1 MLAPQAFQLSLQ
13 DFSSAPFD
21 IFTFENAW
29 QMETD
34 ENDQDQGE
42 ADYNYFDQFNAT
54 GIKGFLNRKAAGEK
68 GF

>member
-1 MLAPQAFQLSLQ
+1 LAPFK
-13 DFSSAPFD
+13 
-21 IFTFENAW
+21 IFTFENAG